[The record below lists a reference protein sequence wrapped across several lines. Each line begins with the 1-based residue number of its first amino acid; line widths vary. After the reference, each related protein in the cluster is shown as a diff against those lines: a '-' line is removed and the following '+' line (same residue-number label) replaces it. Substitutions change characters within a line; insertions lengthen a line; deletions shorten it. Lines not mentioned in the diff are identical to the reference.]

1 MNWINNVVRPKI
13 RGLWQKRE
21 MPENLW
27 VKCPETGQ
35 MVFHRD
41 LEANQF
47 VIPGSGYHMRIGAEA
62 RLKSLFDGGK
72 FEVVPVPEV
81 PADPLKFRDEKRYA
95 DRLKE
100 ARAKT
105 GMSDALLTGVGTLDG
120 LPLVAAVQD
129 FSFMGGSL
137 GMAAGEAIIT
147 GMLQAVELKVPY
159 ILFVSSGGA
168 RMQEGILSLMQM
180 PRTTVAVQ
188 RLREARLPYIVV
200 LTNPT
205 TGGVTASYAMLGDI
219 HIAEPGA
226 LIGFAGPRVIE
237 QTIREKLPDGFQR
250 SEYLLAHGMIDMVVH
265 RHDLRET
272 LSRLCSLLV
281 TERKHRAGMNNVKAR
296 TKAAGG
302 SLEINLPATSEQ
314 IAAANAEAAAAEISL
329 EASPAA
335 PPNPAS

>member
-1 MNWINNVVRPKI
+1 VNWINNVVRPKI
-13 RGLWQKRE
+13 RGLWQKRD

-35 MVFHRD
+35 MVFHKD

-47 VIPGSGYHMRIGAEA
+47 VIPGSGYHMRIGAEM
-62 RLKSLFDGGK
+62 RLKSFFDGGK
-72 FEVVPVPEV
+72 FEVVAVIETA
-81 PADPLKFRDEKRYA
+81 ADPLKFRDEKRYT

-105 GMSDALLTGVGTLDG
+105 GMNEALLTGFGTIDG
-120 LPLVAAVQD
+120 LPVVAAVQD
-129 FSFMGGSL
+129 FTFIGGSL
-137 GMAAGEAIIT
+137 GMAAGEAIVT
-147 GMLQAVELKVPY
+147 GMMKAAELEVPY

-168 RMQEGILSLMQM
+168 RMQEGILALMQM

-188 RLREARLPYIVV
+188 RLREAKLPYIVV
-200 LTNPT
+200 FTNPT

-237 QTIREKLPDGFQR
+237 QTIREKLPHGFQR

-272 LSRLCSLLV
+272 LSRLCGLLMSGH
-281 TERKHRAGMNNVKAR
+281 RHRAGMNNVKLR
-296 TKAAGG
+296 KKAAGG
-302 SLEINLPATSEQ
+302 AMEINLPATPEQ
-314 IAAANAEAAAAEISL
+314 IAAASAEPAAAEPPPGVRAAAP
-329 EASPAA
+329 ASP
-335 PPNPAS
+335 PS